1 MTYSKEGKDGVV
13 REYSS
18 PSSKFDNIVDRTTGE
33 MIGEYLESGYNLIK
47 QSHPECGGFVGIVM
61 ELPNG
66 DVKVNIDLLEKPE

>member
-33 MIGEYLESGYNLIK
+33 MIGEYLERGYGLIK
-47 QSHPECGGFVGIVM
+47 HSRPECGGFVGTVM